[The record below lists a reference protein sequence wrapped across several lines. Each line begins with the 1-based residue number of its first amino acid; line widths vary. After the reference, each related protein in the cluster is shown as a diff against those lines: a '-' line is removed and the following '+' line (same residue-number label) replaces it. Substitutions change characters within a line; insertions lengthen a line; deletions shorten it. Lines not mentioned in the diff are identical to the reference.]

1 VLFELAFERGAP
13 YALLFQLALERCDWI
28 LGDWIDRVGRYRL
41 RVFCR
46 REATAD
52 AEPRLESWRGWQVP
66 VKRLD
71 ESRSGVKLRITSALL
86 GIDLAVS
93 IAH

>member
-13 YALLFQLALERCDWI
+13 YAMLFQLALERCDWI
-28 LGDWIDRVGRYRL
+28 GSGAIYIY
-41 RVFCR
+41 
-46 REATAD
+46 

-71 ESRSGVKLRITSALL
+71 ESRLGVRLRITIALL

>member
-1 VLFELAFERGAP
+1 
-13 YALLFQLALERCDWI
+13 
-28 LGDWIDRVGRYRL
+28 
-41 RVFCR
+41 
-46 REATAD
+46 
-52 AEPRLESWRGWQVP
+52 